1 MRNMLADVRYALR
14 SLLAQRTLSITA
26 ILTLALGIGL
36 TTAIFGVVNG
46 IVLRPLAFP
55 NADRLITICEQY
67 PGASADWCSISPP
80 NVEDIATRS
89 RSIAAIGIARSW
101 PYHLG
106 TVRGTEGINGG
117 LATPELFAALGV
129 HAQLGRL
136 IERADLIGRESS
148 VALLTDEMWQ
158 ARFGRAHDVIGRVL
172 YLDGFAVTI
181 VGVLPAGFAL
191 PQYPGVV
198 LWRPLHINPRDETHR
213 DWRGF
218 VAYGRLAPGMSIE
231 MARRELAGIATEL
244 RREHFSATA
253 YWGLTMTSLQDL
265 VVGQVRPVLFVFLGA
280 VFLVLLVACANVANL
295 LLARAGTR
303 AAEMALRSALG
314 ASRWRVVRGLLVESL
329 VLALAATVLGVILAI
344 WGTSAFVAGA
354 PPSIPRI
361 ADVRIDGRVLALA
374 LALSI
379 LTTLLFGLA
388 PALRA
393 ARTDVAQALR
403 ESGRGSRRSGGLG
416 RLLVMTELAVA
427 LTLTVSAGLLARSF
441 AARASWRPGFER
453 EHLLTFAL
461 FAPSEKFGA
470 GAGIAALWNRIENEL
485 QSLPGVIAVGSA
497 SAGPLFGGEE
507 TDDARFDGASGPAR
521 APVRWFDV
529 SPGFF
534 HTLGV
539 PIVRGRN
546 LSESDRIESPRVA
559 LVNEALAQRLWPS
572 ESPLGKRLSLF
583 DARLTLEVVGVVRDV
598 PLPVPD
604 QPLQSEVYW
613 SNRQEPRAY
622 SYFIVRTAVP
632 PASLASSIR
641 DRLRAIDRDLD
652 ATSLQSMPQLMQ
664 HELRTPRFQTF
675 LLLTFSAAALAL
687 AAIGT
692 YGLFAYAV
700 TARTRELGI
709 RIALGAQPRQILAAV
724 MGDAFKLAAL
734 GIIVGTGCVL
744 VLGRALRGMIVG
756 VSPFDP
762 LSIAGSAV
770 LLLAVAAV
778 ACLGP
783 ARRASSVDPA
793 VTLSAE

>member
-1 MRNMLADVRYALR
+1 MRNLLADVRYALR
-14 SLLAQRTLSITA
+14 SLSARRTLSITA

-36 TTAIFGVVNG
+36 TTTIFGVVNG

-55 NADRLITICEQY
+55 NADRLVTICEQY

-80 NVEDIATRS
+80 NVEDIAARS
-89 RSIAAIGIARSW
+89 RSIAAIGIARGW
-101 PYHLG
+101 PYHLA
-106 TVRGTEGINGG
+106 TVRGAEGINGG
-117 LATPELFAALGV
+117 LATPGLFAALGV
-129 HAQLGRL
+129 HPVLGRL
-136 IERADLIGRESS
+136 IERSDLIGRESN

-158 ARFGRAHDVIGRVL
+158 TRFGRAHDVVGRVI
-172 YLDGFAVTI
+172 YLDGSAVTI

-191 PQYPGVV
+191 PQFPGIV
-198 LWRPLHINPRDETHR
+198 LWRPLHIDPRDETHR

-218 VAYGRLAPGMSIE
+218 VAYGQLAAGVSIE
-231 MARRELAGIATEL
+231 TARRELAGIAEQL

-253 YWGLTMTSLQDL
+253 YWDLTMTSLQDL
-265 VVGQVRPVLFVFLGA
+265 VVGRVKPVLFVFLGA
-280 VFLVLLVACANVANL
+280 VFLVLLIACANVANL

-303 AAEMALRSALG
+303 ATEMALRSALG
-314 ASRWRVVRGLLVESL
+314 ASRWRIVRGLLVESL
-329 VLALAATVLGVILAI
+329 VLALAGTVAGLILAI
-344 WGTSAFVAGA
+344 WGTSAFVGAA

-361 ADVRIDGRVLALA
+361 ADVRIDGRVLAVA

-379 LTTLLFGLA
+379 LTTLLFGLT

-393 ARTDVAQALR
+393 ARTDLAQALR
-403 ESGRGSRRSGGLG
+403 ESGRGSARSGDLG
-416 RLLVMTELAVA
+416 RLLVITELAVA
-427 LTLTVSAGLLARSF
+427 LTLTVGAGLLARSF
-441 AARASWRPGFER
+441 MARASWRPGFER
-453 EHLLTFAL
+453 EHLLTFSV

-470 GAGIAALWNRIENEL
+470 GAGIATLWNRIETEL
-485 QSLPGVIAVGSA
+485 QSLPGVVEVGSA

-507 TDDARFDGASGPAR
+507 TDDVRFEGPGGSSR

-529 SPGFF
+529 SPRFF

-546 LSESDRIESPRVA
+546 LSENDRIGSPPVA
-559 LVNEALAQRLWPS
+559 LVNETLARRFWPS
-572 ESPLGKRLSLF
+572 ASPLGKRVSLF
-583 DARLTLEVVGVVRDV
+583 DGRLTLEVIGVVRDV
-598 PLPVPD
+598 PTAVPD
-604 QPLQSEVYW
+604 QPVPSEVYW
-613 SNRQEPRAY
+613 SNRQEPRGF
-622 SYFIVRTAVP
+622 SYFIVRTTVP
-632 PASLASSIR
+632 PASTANSIR

-652 ATSLQSMPQLMQ
+652 ATNLQSMPQLMRR
-664 HELRTPRFQTF
+664 ELRTPRFQAL

-700 TARTRELGI
+700 TRRTRELGI
-709 RIALGAQPRQILAAV
+709 RIALGAAPRQILVAV
-724 MGDAFKLAAL
+724 IGDAFKLASL
-734 GIIVGTGCVL
+734 GVVVGTGCALVL
-744 VLGRALRGMIVG
+744 VRAASGMIVG

-762 LSIAGSAV
+762 VSIAGSAL

-778 ACLGP
+778 ASLGP